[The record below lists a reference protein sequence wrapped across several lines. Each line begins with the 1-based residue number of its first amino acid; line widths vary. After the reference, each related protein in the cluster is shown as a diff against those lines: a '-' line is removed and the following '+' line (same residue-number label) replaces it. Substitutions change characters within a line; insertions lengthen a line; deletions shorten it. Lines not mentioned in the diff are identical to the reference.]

1 MIRSTRLRAL
11 ESGLNDAEADVHK
24 QVVPKK
30 SATFGLPGHRE
41 NIVRLNESHRDMCR
55 FDGINQ
61 RDKDNLKIVS
71 SNLEDAYDQALKS
84 CESVHYVHL
93 PELKIAA
100 ADQDLENRMA
110 ALDSPN
116 LL

>member
-1 MIRSTRLRAL
+1 M
-11 ESGLNDAEADVHK
+11 NNAEADVHK

-41 NIVRLNESHRDMCR
+41 NIVRLDASHSDMCR
-55 FDGINQ
+55 FDGIDQ

-71 SNLEDAYDQALKS
+71 SNLEDAYEQALKS

-93 PELKIAA
+93 PELKTAA
-100 ADQDLENRMA
+100 AEQDLENRMA
-110 ALDSPN
+110 ALDGPN